1 MSCAGSF
8 VCISGQ
14 IQFAPWLSNKEK
26 RIWKKNFCVFC
37 GQSKRK
43 LHRHFLGAHRKQKR
57 ITELRKFPVGS
68 WDRLTRIQILINEGN
83 FKHNLNV
90 LKSGT
95 GSLVVNRHCKVIN
108 SSLKPEDF
116 AVCKDCKSFRRRK
129 NLAEHQKLCVV
140 KNEKSYPKESG
151 KEEVTELPEN
161 YLQVTEKD
169 VEEFN
174 ALLMNFSEC
183 KFPAYI

>member
-1 MSCAGSF
+1 MR
-8 VCISGQ
+8 
-14 IQFAPWLSNKEK
+14 WLICLHFRANTIRSLAIEQG
-26 RIWKKNFCVFC
+26 KKNLEKELLCILWPE
-37 GQSKRK
+37 QTQTPSS
-43 LHRHFLGAHRKQKR
+43 FLGAHRKQKR

-140 KNEKSYPKESG
+140 KNEKSNPKESG